1 MLSSRT
7 FHQGKPMSENKVDTK
22 QIGSRINHEHLLEI
36 EDYVHKEKQKGRKNE
51 HGRPYSRT
59 DYFNEALREYAIKVG
74 IKKEM
79 P

>member
-1 MLSSRT
+1 
-7 FHQGKPMSENKVDTK
+7 MSGNKVDTK

-51 HGRPYSRT
+51 HGRPYSRA
-59 DYFNEALREYAIKVG
+59 DYFNEALRVYAIKVG
-74 IKKEM
+74 IKKDT

>member
-1 MLSSRT
+1 
-7 FHQGKPMSENKVDTK
+7 MSENKVDTK

-36 EDYVHKEKQKGRKNE
+36 EDYVHKEKQKGLKNE

>member
-1 MLSSRT
+1 
-7 FHQGKPMSENKVDTK
+7 MSENKVDTK

-51 HGRPYSRT
+51 HGRLYSRT

>member
-1 MLSSRT
+1 MLSNRA
-7 FHQGKPMSENKVDTK
+7 FHQGKPVSENKVDTK

>member
-1 MLSSRT
+1 
-7 FHQGKPMSENKVDTK
+7 MSENKVDTK

-36 EDYVHKEKQKGRKNE
+36 EDYVQKEKQKGRKNE